1 MKSRGYLSFVLQ
13 MTKFCIIVEY
23 ISILTV
29 IAFLSSNYRIACF
42 IGVNSCLA
50 NNESVWPCTFSVGE
64 E

>member
-1 MKSRGYLSFVLQ
+1 

-29 IAFLSSNYRIACF
+29 IAFLGSNYRIAGF
-42 IGVNSCLA
+42 IGVKSFLA
-50 NNESVWPCTFSVGE
+50 NNESVWTCTFSVGE